1 MGDPKPSE
9 YPWPEP
15 CVRGGG
21 VMQPVQYKIS
31 ANARCGQIIDI
42 LRHTASQLPDIL
54 SQMEIHVS
62 YLITISLPC
71 KTCKYGI
78 IYIST

>member
-1 MGDPKPSE
+1 MGDPKPSDSSE

-21 VMQPVQYKIS
+21 VMQPVEYKIT

-42 LRHTASQLPDIL
+42 LRHIASQLPDIL
-54 SQMEIHVS
+54 NQMGH
-62 YLITISLPC
+62 
-71 KTCKYGI
+71 TCKLLDNNI
-78 IYIST
+78 IVL